1 MKIIK
6 NYLLPFAFTVFLLIP
21 TNIFAGDYAN
31 LNFIGFSNDGKYL
44 AFEEYGTQDGS
55 GFPYANIYFID
66 VEKNSYAA
74 APVRK
79 SFSEKSMK
87 VFDES
92 KIPGED
98 VMRASALK
106 AAAANLKKFKI
117 IQGNTGKMVVARL
130 ITDLNAGNV
139 KPGDEG
145 KDQTIEFTD
154 YRDSSYYEREFA
166 LLLKTS
172 ETNSKTCDSAYNEI
186 LKFDLTLKDTKA
198 ETEKIL
204 QSDKT
209 LPESRG
215 CPLAYSVQ
223 NIYVYKDRIAVFI
236 NVFTMGFEG
245 PDMRFM
251 TVTGNYR

>member
-6 NYLLPFAFTVFLLIP
+6 NYLVPLAFAVFLLMP
-21 TNIFAGDYAN
+21 TNVFAGDYAN
-31 LNFIGFSNDGKYL
+31 LNFIGFSTDGKYL
-44 AFEEYGTQDGS
+44 AFEEYGISDGA
-55 GFPYANIYFID
+55 GFPYSNIYFIN

-74 APVRK
+74 PPVLK
-79 SFSEKSMK
+79 TVKEPIN
-87 VFDES
+87 ENA
-92 KIPGED
+92 IPTENAI
-98 VMRASALK
+98 RLAAKK

-117 IQGNTGKMVVARL
+117 VQGNAGKMVVARL
-130 ITDLNAGNV
+130 LTDLNVGSVGQNNESNNQV
-139 KPGDEG
+139 
-145 KDQTIEFTD
+145 IEFTD
-154 YRDSSYYEREFA
+154 YRDSSYYEREYA

-172 ETNSKTCDSAYNEI
+172 EIKTKNCEYSSDAV
-186 LKFDLTLKDTKA
+186 LKLDLTLKDTKA

-215 CPLAYSVQ
+215 CPLAYSIQ
-223 NIYVYKDRIAVFI
+223 NVYVYQDRIAVFVNI
-236 NVFTMGFEG
+236 YMMGFEG